1 MSKTH
6 LLWKTKEFITHVLP
20 LEYSAVEFLHSYLIF
35 LEGIS
40 LDFLPE
46 CPSLIKACFFLS
58 LLVIIGLKCYVLLTY
73 VHLHPRPQSITLL
86 RCGDQIQV
94 GLSFTYEH

>member
-6 LLWKTKEFITHVLP
+6 PLWKTEEFITYVIS
-20 LEYSAVEFLHSYLIF
+20 LEYSAVEFLFSYLTS

-46 CPSLIKACFFLS
+46 CPSLIKPCFFLS
-58 LLVIIGLKCYVLLTY
+58 LLVIIGLKCYVLLTH
-73 VHLHPRPQSITLL
+73 VHLQPKPQSITLH

-94 GLSFTYEH
+94 GLSFT